1 MAFPVRHASPPARTR
16 ARPAIATILRFAVF
30 ALSIAKFII

>member
-1 MAFPVRHASPPARTR
+1 MAFPVCHASPPMCPR